1 MFPQI
6 RIADGF
12 RLQSAE
18 QLVTTGCAIIKG
30 LTGNAAFPEPTVDLK
45 TVQAAVD
52 DLSAA
57 VGAGNAPGPW
67 QAAGLFTDSRSVSIT
82 GLTPGTTYVFQVR
95 AVGGSTGY
103 SDWSN
108 PVSRMCAS
116 ARLMLDANRGWSY
129 CPVGAD
135 GSGPDIDARSDRD
148 SDAGPDGTQLRSI
161 SVANVGRGRGP
172 GGGQSC
178 PWRTSENLTS
188 RQFLACSASPPP
200 FSYLTS
206 RFLLVLQDRNAY
218 KGKWQSM
225 APGCCT

>member
-67 QAAGLFTDSRSVSIT
+67 QTAGLFTNSRSVSIT
-82 GLTPGTTYVFQVR
+82 GLTPGTTYEFQVR
-95 AVGGSTGY
+95 AVGGSSGY

-108 PVSRMCAS
+108 PVSRMCA
-116 ARLMLDANRGWSY
+116 
-129 CPVGAD
+129 
-135 GSGPDIDARSDRD
+135 
-148 SDAGPDGTQLRSI
+148 
-161 SVANVGRGRGP
+161 
-172 GGGQSC
+172 
-178 PWRTSENLTS
+178 
-188 RQFLACSASPPP
+188 
-200 FSYLTS
+200 
-206 RFLLVLQDRNAY
+206 
-218 KGKWQSM
+218 
-225 APGCCT
+225 